1 MGAPWVRPA
10 ARSLVISEAEE
21 VRDPKRQ
28 IVFWGLELG
37 TRALIIGSQRRTTT
51 DTTIAAHPIMDS
63 IAIDRTAVRS
73 GSRVVRH

>member
-1 MGAPWVRPA
+1 
-10 ARSLVISEAEE
+10 LVISEAEE

-37 TRALIIGSQRRTTT
+37 TRALMIGSQRRTTT

-63 IAIDRTAVRS
+63 IPIDRTAARS